1 MQILGKK
8 HHGNRKHPLTA
19 SDTVYKR
26 QRNRRILKGLLI
38 VTLTADCMLFVA
50 LVALVLVYLP
60 YFNLREVEV
69 VGNRR
74 LSRTEVV
81 EASGMESGANLL
93 TVNIGA
99 IAERLRR
106 HPWIRSAAVYR
117 RFPGR
122 IVLEIEERTPR
133 AILAANKL
141 YYVDEQAEFF
151 TRLLPGD
158 SVRLPLFTGVKEEDL
173 RASGSEIKDML
184 RNGLRLID
192 YMDKGTCGLDIAEI
206 SYIRI
211 KVEEGLRLYTTSGQV
226 VILGKSDLEQK
237 MERFGRLKKFLTQ
250 RGEWHNAREIN
261 LDFEDRALVRSSDK
275 ARLQG

>member
-1 MQILGKK
+1 MQILG
-8 HHGNRKHPLTA
+8 RKYRRGRRVPLKGA
-19 SDTVYKR
+19 DPLYDR
-26 QRNRRILKGLLI
+26 QRNRRILKGILA
-38 VTLTADCMLFVA
+38 VTLTADCLLFAAFVA
-50 LVALVLVYLP
+50 LLLVYLP

-74 LSRTEVV
+74 LSRAEVV
-81 EASGMESGANLL
+81 EASGMESGINLL
-93 TVNIGA
+93 TVDLRA

-106 HPWIRSAAVYR
+106 HPWVRSAAVYR

-158 SVRLPLFTGVKEEDL
+158 PVHLPLFTGVKEEDL
-173 RASGSEIKDML
+173 RVSGGEIKEML

-192 YMDKGTCGLDIAEI
+192 YMDKGSSGLDIADV
-206 SYIRI
+206 SHLRIR
-211 KVEEGLRLYTTSGQV
+211 VEEGLSLYTRSGQV
-226 VILGKSDLEQK
+226 IILGKTDLEQK
-237 MERFGRLKKFLTQ
+237 MERYGRLKKFLTQ
-250 RGEWHNAREIN
+250 RGEWHNARVIN
-261 LDFEDRALVRSSDK
+261 LDFEDRALVRSADK

>member
-8 HHGNRKHPLTA
+8 HHGNRKQPLTA